1 MWPAPRGYLN
11 RTNSPHSDGFGNGL
25 SAYAELAS
33 GGGYGEVFAAF
44 SVVIVVAFLAAKSV
58 PISSREN
65 NLAAEATGRF
75 P

>member
-1 MWPAPRGYLN
+1 M
-11 RTNSPHSDGFGNGL
+11 
-25 SAYAELAS
+25 
-33 GGGYGEVFAAF
+33 
-44 SVVIVVAFLAAKSV
+44 VIVVAFLAAKSV